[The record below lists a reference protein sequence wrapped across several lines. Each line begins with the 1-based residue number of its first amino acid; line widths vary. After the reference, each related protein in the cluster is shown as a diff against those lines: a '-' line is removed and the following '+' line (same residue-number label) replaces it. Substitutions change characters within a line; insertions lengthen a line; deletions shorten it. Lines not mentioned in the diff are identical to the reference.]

1 MYVNPEYLLKNFN
14 LLYFII
20 KYYLYN
26 KMVKIKN
33 INKEKNYFL
42 KIKSISFST
51 ILSKSISEFIG
62 FIIKIYNLFSVWYE

>member
-1 MYVNPEYLLKNFN
+1 MCVNPEYLLKNFN

-33 INKEKNYFL
+33 INKKNYFL
-42 KIKSISFST
+42 KIKSISSST
-51 ILSKSISEFIG
+51 ILSKSISEFLG
-62 FIIKIYNLFSVWYE
+62 FIIKIYNLFSV

>member
-33 INKEKNYFL
+33 INKEN
-42 KIKSISFST
+42 
-51 ILSKSISEFIG
+51 
-62 FIIKIYNLFSVWYE
+62 IIF